1 MALPQENGYTYA
13 DVLEW
18 EDGTCYELYNGQPRA
33 LSAPSDVHQEISI
46 ELSTQL
52 HTYLRGKTC
61 KVYTAPFDVRLF
73 EAEGDHPEDIDTVVQ
88 PDITVV
94 CDKNKVDRRGIHGA
108 PDMVIEILSPA
119 TRKHDRL
126 IKFGLYQ
133 RAGVKEYWIVDPESQ
148 MVMVHVMEEG
158 QYPSPEVYT
167 SKASVPVSI
176 LEDFSVDLTSV
187 FPVE

>member
-18 EDGTCYELYNGQPRA
+18 EDGTRYELVGGIPVMM
-33 LSAPSDVHQEISI
+33 SPPSRVHQKISG
-46 ELSTQL
+46 ELYLQIGN
-52 HTYLRGKTC
+52 YLRGKKC
-61 KVYTAPFDVRLF
+61 EIYHAPFGVRLF
-73 EAEGDHPEDIDTVVQ
+73 EQDNDSPDDVDTLVE
-88 PDITVV
+88 PDITIV
-94 CDKNKVDRRGIHGA
+94 CDPNKLDAKGCKGA

-167 SKASVPVSI
+167 SKANVPVSI

-187 FPVE
+187 FPEE